1 MSIQA
6 TGGIPIPPVLPSI
19 PSISGGEG
27 GKSGA
32 WEDFSVTLARQI
44 KETDRLQKEA
54 KDLGR
59 RALLGNAGVSIHEA
73 QIASSQAELHLRLLL
88 QVRNKAVEVYRE
100 VMSMQA

>member
-1 MSIQA
+1 MAISP
-6 TGGIPIPPVLPSI
+6 TSGVPIPPVLPSV
-19 PSISGGEG
+19 PSLGGGEA
-27 GKSGA
+27 GKTGA

-44 KETDRLQKEA
+44 RETDRLQKHA
-54 KDLGR
+54 KDMGR
-59 RALLGNAGVSIHEA
+59 RALLGNAGVTIHEA

>member
-1 MSIQA
+1 MAINSIGNVPLPTLPSLPSL
-6 TGGIPIPPVLPSI
+6 TGG
-19 PSISGGEG
+19 GT
-27 GKSGA
+27 GKAGA

-44 KETDRLQKEA
+44 KETDRLHKEA
-54 KDLGR
+54 KDMGR
-59 RALLGNAGVSIHEA
+59 KALLGNAGVSIHEA

>member
-32 WEDFSVTLARQI
+32 WEDFSVTLAKQI

-59 RALLGNAGVSIHEA
+59 KALLGNAGVTIHEA

>member
-1 MSIQA
+1 MAINPV
-6 TGGIPIPPVLPSI
+6 GGIPLPPVLPSV
-19 PSISGGEG
+19 PSLGGGEG
-27 GKSGA
+27 KTGA
-32 WEDFSVTLARQI
+32 WEDFSVTLAKQI